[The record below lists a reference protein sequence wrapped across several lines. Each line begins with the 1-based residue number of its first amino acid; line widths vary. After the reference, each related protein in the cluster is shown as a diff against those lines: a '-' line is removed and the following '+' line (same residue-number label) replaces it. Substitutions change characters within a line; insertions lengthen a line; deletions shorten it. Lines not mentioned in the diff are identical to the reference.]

1 MWRRKTEEAEVTE
14 RRWLVSSIFLPEV
27 QAEQVWDMVMP
38 ARAAR
43 LLDPDLVEAA
53 TEEGTG
59 PGVGEVQRFVRRY
72 SGVETTHRIIV
83 TRCVPPTFA
92 ETEVLDPGIPS
103 GSRYEF
109 EEVTGGVLF
118 RHSSWCDIPVEH
130 DADETSLVMT
140 QDALDGFV
148 LAVREFLEPAVDEG
162 RVESAS
168 VERGTR

>member
-1 MWRRKTEEAEVTE
+1 MWRRKTEEAVIPE
-14 RRWLVSSIFLPEV
+14 RRWLVSSVFLPNV
-27 QAEQVWDMVMP
+27 TAEQAWDVTVP

-43 LLDPDLVEAA
+43 LLDPDLIEAA

-72 SGVETTHRIIV
+72 SGGRATQRIMV

-92 ETEVLDPGIPS
+92 ETEVLGSDVPS

-109 EEVTGGVLF
+109 EEIRGGVLS
-118 RHSSWCDIPVEH
+118 RHSSWCDIPIEH
-130 DADETSLVMT
+130 DADEISLAMT

-148 LAVREFLEPAVDEG
+148 LAVREALEPGIDAGCAESGAVDRSG
-162 RVESAS
+162 
-168 VERGTR
+168 

>member
-1 MWRRKTEEAEVTE
+1 MWRRRTEDAAVIE
-14 RRWLVSSIFLPEV
+14 RRWLVSSVFVPNV
-27 QAEQVWDMVMP
+27 KAEQVWNVTVP

-43 LLDPDLVEAA
+43 LLDPDLIEAA

-72 SGVETTHRIIV
+72 SGRQTTQRIIV

-92 ETEVLDPGIPS
+92 ETEVLDSEIPT

-109 EEVTGGVLF
+109 EEIKGGVLF
-118 RHSSWCDIPVEH
+118 RNSFWCDIPIEH
-130 DADETSLVMT
+130 DADEISLAMT

-148 LAVREFLEPAVDEG
+148 LGVREALEPELDEG
-162 RVESAS
+162 LAESAAIDRS
-168 VERGTR
+168 R